1 MFNDNLYVISFAR
14 TAIGSFQGMFSSVP
28 ATKLGAEVIKEAV
41 ERAGLKPQDVDE
53 VFMGCVLTG
62 GVGQAPARQAA
73 LFAGLPESVPCT
85 TIKKVCGSGMQSII
99 MGARAILSGEIDIA
113 LCGGMENMTMAPY
126 ALPKARGGYR
136 IGNGAL
142 IDTMINDGLWDVYN
156 NFHMGT
162 ASELCAR
169 EFNITREM
177 QDDYAV
183 ESYKRA
189 LSAQKEGIF
198 KNEIVPVTVK
208 DKKKGE
214 IIFDEDEEPRKF
226 IEEKF
231 RKLKP
236 AFEPDGTI
244 TAGNASSIA
253 DAAAAVVVASEKA
266 VKKFNLN
273 PVARIVSWSGTAQEP
288 KWFTT
293 APVPAM
299 RKALEKANLK
309 VSHIDFWEIN
319 EAFAVVAKYA
329 LKEMGLSHSIV
340 NIYGGACALG
350 HPIGA
355 TGARLIVTML
365 NVLQKKKAKKGCV
378 SMCIG
383 GGEALAMIVEMV

>member
-1 MFNDNLYVISFAR
+1 MFNNNLYIVSFAR

-28 ATKLGAEVIKEAV
+28 ATKLGAEVIKEAIK
-41 ERAGLKPQDVDE
+41 RAGLEFQNVDE

-62 GVGQAPARQAA
+62 GVGQAPTRQSA

-126 ALPKARGGYR
+126 ALLNARGGYR
-136 IGNGAL
+136 IGNGVL

-156 NFHMGT
+156 DFHMGM
-162 ASELCAR
+162 AAELCAR
-169 EFNITREM
+169 EFNFTREM
-177 QDDYAV
+177 QDDYAI

-198 KNEIVPVTVK
+198 KNEIIPITVK

-214 IIFDEDEEPRKF
+214 IVLDEDEEPKKLV
-226 IEEKF
+226 EEKF
-231 RKLKP
+231 RKLNP
-236 AFEPDGTI
+236 AFDPDGTI
-244 TAGNASSIA
+244 TAGNASSIS

-266 VKKFNLN
+266 TKRFNLR
-273 PVARIVSWSGTAQEP
+273 PVARIVSWGGVAQEP

-299 RKALEKANLK
+299 KRALKKANLRISD
-309 VSHIDFWEIN
+309 VDFWEIN
-319 EAFAVVAKYA
+319 EAFAVVTKYA

-355 TGARLIVTML
+355 TGSRLVVTML
-365 NVLQKKKAKKGCV
+365 NVLQKKKAKKGCI

-383 GGEALAMIVEMV
+383 GGEAIAMIVEMV